1 MRLKDFKN
9 QTAEHGIVPRLL
21 KYLLKNARQ
30 DLLLL
35 PHLSLLELSF
45 FHNRKHA
52 NVDDTSASQAAKV
65 SEDDVEKAKMEW
77 AAIQFSDDKGL
88 ADDGDK

>member
-9 QTAEHGIVPRLL
+9 QTAKHGIVPRLL

-30 DLLLL
+30 DLVLLL
-35 PHLSLLELSF
+35 PHLSLELSF
-45 FHNRKHA
+45 FHNRKDA
-52 NVDDTSASQAAKV
+52 NIDDTSASQAAKV

>member
-1 MRLKDFKN
+1 M
-9 QTAEHGIVPRLL
+9 
-21 KYLLKNARQ
+21 LKNARY
-30 DLLLL
+30 DLVLLL
-35 PHLSLLELSF
+35 PHLSLELSS

-77 AAIQFSDDKGL
+77 AAIQFSDDEGL
-88 ADDGDK
+88 ADDGNE